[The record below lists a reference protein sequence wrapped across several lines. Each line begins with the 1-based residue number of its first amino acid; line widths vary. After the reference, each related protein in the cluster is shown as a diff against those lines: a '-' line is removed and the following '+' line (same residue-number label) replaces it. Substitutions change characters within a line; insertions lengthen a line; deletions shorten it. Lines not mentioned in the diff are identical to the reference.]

1 MNLFCYITD
10 GTSEK
15 THFHLIKQNMF
26 NENFHKIKKFFM
38 LNLPVKITFI
48 DNNHRNGKQKL

>member
-1 MNLFCYITD
+1 
-10 GTSEK
+10 
-15 THFHLIKQNMF
+15 MF